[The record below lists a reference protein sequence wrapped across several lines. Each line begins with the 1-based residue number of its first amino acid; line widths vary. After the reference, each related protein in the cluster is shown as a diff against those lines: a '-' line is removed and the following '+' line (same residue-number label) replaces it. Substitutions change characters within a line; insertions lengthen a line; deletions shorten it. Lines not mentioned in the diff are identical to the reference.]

1 MFKKFAALAAAAALS
16 LGVMTGCGASGTTA
30 DSTGYSAENPLVLT
44 LAHGL
49 SETHTVHIAMTQ
61 FADEVAEKTD
71 GRIQVKIF
79 PNGQLGSENENL
91 EQLQAGV
98 IAMTKVSAPGLA
110 TYNDAFNTFGLP
122 YIFNDTDDFY
132 HVMDSQE
139 MQDFFLSTGDD
150 GFVTLTY
157 YTSGARSFYT
167 KDRAIRTPAD
177 LKGLKI
183 RVQDMKSQTDM
194 MSYLGG
200 IPVAMSYGDV
210 YTSLQTGIIDGTEN
224 NETALTTGKHG
235 EVCKVY
241 SVDQHAMIPD
251 VLIMSEKV
259 WETISPEDQEIIL
272 EAAHDSTD
280 AHKVM
285 WDTAVE
291 EAVKEAQETMGVEFV
306 YDVDKEAFREATQPM
321 IEAYEEQYPGVKT
334 LLDTIDA
341 ARWEEEAMK
350 NTFAAIKF
358 WMDKIL
364 SIACAVLLTFMT
376 VLVLIQVFSR
386 YILNSPVAFTEE
398 LVRYSLIWTGF
409 IGAAYAFSTREHMS
423 LTLIRDK
430 FTGKAHTALLVVID
444 GLILLMAIFVFTI
457 GGFKL
462 AVSASREFSALLGIP
477 RSLVYSIAPISGVFI
492 VLAQIINIYE
502 DVTGEKVES
511 KEGADK

>member
-1 MFKKFAALAAAAALS
+1 
-16 LGVMTGCGASGTTA
+16 
-30 DSTGYSAENPLVLT
+30 
-44 LAHGL
+44 
-49 SETHTVHIAMTQ
+49 
-61 FADEVAEKTD
+61 
-71 GRIQVKIF
+71 
-79 PNGQLGSENENL
+79 
-91 EQLQAGV
+91 
-98 IAMTKVSAPGLA
+98 
-110 TYNDAFNTFGLP
+110 
-122 YIFNDTDDFY
+122 
-132 HVMDSQE
+132 
-139 MQDFFLSTGDD
+139 
-150 GFVTLTY
+150 
-157 YTSGARSFYT
+157 
-167 KDRAIRTPAD
+167 
-177 LKGLKI
+177 
-183 RVQDMKSQTDM
+183 
-194 MSYLGG
+194 
-200 IPVAMSYGDV
+200 
-210 YTSLQTGIIDGTEN
+210 
-224 NETALTTGKHG
+224 
-235 EVCKVY
+235 
-241 SVDQHAMIPD
+241 
-251 VLIMSEKV
+251 
-259 WETISPEDQEIIL
+259 
-272 EAAHDSTD
+272 
-280 AHKVM
+280 
-285 WDTAVE
+285 
-291 EAVKEAQETMGVEFV
+291 MGVEFV

-321 IEAYEEQYPGVKT
+321 IEAYEEEYPGVKT
-334 LLDTIDA
+334 LLDTIEA
-341 ARWEEEAMK
+341 ARGEEKKKK

-477 RSLVYSIAPISGVFI
+477 RSLVYAIAPISGVFI